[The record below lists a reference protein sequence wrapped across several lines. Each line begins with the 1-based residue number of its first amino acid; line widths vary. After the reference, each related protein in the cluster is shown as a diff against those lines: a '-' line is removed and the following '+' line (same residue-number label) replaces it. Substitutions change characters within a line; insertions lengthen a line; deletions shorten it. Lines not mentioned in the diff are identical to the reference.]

1 MELIHKDT
9 RDGLSLVGCY
19 WEGNREKACIV
30 FTHGMFDNI
39 LENNFVELMGEELS
53 KKGYGFIFGH
63 NRGYGVINTIL
74 VKDRESGRFSNKI
87 IGSTYE
93 KFGESIYD
101 VDLWIETAKSFGYSK
116 IILASHSFGWLKNL
130 YYVSK
135 KGLKDI
141 QGFIMISPPDASG
154 LIRKWDKSEVMMTE
168 AWENLEQ
175 GHSKKIMENKMLDI
189 FPISSRTFY
198 SYRKGGILDIFPLVE
213 SPEEFGYFSKI
224 DRPMIMF
231 LAERDNIIVES
242 PEKDIEKIRNYAKS
256 TKDFTGII
264 IKKTT
269 HKYIKKEKELVS
281 YILDWVEKRF

>member
-1 MELIHKDT
+1 MELIHRDT
-9 RDGLSLVGCY
+9 KDGLSLVGCY
-19 WEGNREKACIV
+19 WEGKKEKACIV

-74 VKDRESGRFSNKI
+74 VRDRESGRFSNKI

-101 VDLWIETAKSFGYSK
+101 VDLWVETAKSFGYSK

-141 QGFIMISPPDASG
+141 SGFVMVSPPDASG
-154 LIRKWDKSEVMMTE
+154 LIRKWDKAEAMMKE
-168 AWENLEQ
+168 AWGNIEQ
-175 GHSKKIMENKMLDI
+175 GHSKKIMEHRMLDI

-198 SYRKGGILDIFPLVE
+198 SYRKDGILDIFPLVE
-213 SPEEFGYFSKI
+213 SPEDFGYFSKI

-231 LAERDNIIVES
+231 LAEKDNIIVET
-242 PEKDIEKIRNYAKS
+242 PEKDIEKIKNYAKAS
-256 TKDFTGII
+256 EDFSGIVI
-264 IKKTT
+264 EKTT

-281 YILDWVEKRF
+281 YITNWIEKRF

>member
-1 MELIHKDT
+1 MELIHRDT
-9 RDGLSLVGCY
+9 KDGLSLVGCY
-19 WEGNREKACIV
+19 WEGKKEKACIV

-74 VKDRESGRFSNKI
+74 VRDRESGRFNNKI

-101 VDLWIETAKSFGYSK
+101 VDLWVETAKSFGYSK

-141 QGFIMISPPDASG
+141 SGFVMVSPPDASG
-154 LIRKWDKSEVMMTE
+154 LIRKWDKAEAMMKE
-168 AWENLEQ
+168 AWGNIEQ
-175 GHSKKIMENKMLDI
+175 GHSKKIMEHRMLDI

-198 SYRKGGILDIFPLVE
+198 SYRKDGILDIFPLVE
-213 SPEEFGYFSKI
+213 SPEDFGYFSKI

-231 LAERDNIIVES
+231 LAERDNIIVET
-242 PEKDIEKIRNYAKS
+242 PEKDIEKIKNYAKS
-256 TKDFTGII
+256 SEDFSGIVI
-264 IKKTT
+264 EKTT

-281 YILDWVEKRF
+281 YITNWIEKRF

>member
-1 MELIHKDT
+1 MELIHRDT
-9 RDGLSLVGCY
+9 KDGLSLVGCY
-19 WEGNREKACIV
+19 WEGKKEKACIV

-74 VKDRESGRFSNKI
+74 VRDRESGRFSNKI

-101 VDLWIETAKSFGYSK
+101 VDLWVETAKSFGYSK

-141 QGFIMISPPDASG
+141 SGFIMASPPDASG
-154 LIRKWDKSEVMMTE
+154 LIRKWDKAEAMMKE
-168 AWENLEQ
+168 AWGNIEQ
-175 GHSKKIMENKMLDI
+175 GHSKKIMEHRMLDI

-198 SYRKGGILDIFPLVE
+198 SYRKDGILDIFPLVE
-213 SPEEFGYFSKI
+213 SPEDFGYFSKI

-231 LAERDNIIVES
+231 LAERDNIIVET
-242 PEKDIEKIRNYAKS
+242 PEKDIEKIKNYAKS
-256 TKDFTGII
+256 SEDFSGIVI
-264 IKKTT
+264 EKTT

-281 YILDWVEKRF
+281 YINDWIEKRF

>member
-1 MELIHKDT
+1 MKLIHKYT
-9 RDGLSLVGCY
+9 KDGLNLVGCY
-19 WEGNREKACIV
+19 WKGEIEKACIV

-39 LENNFVELMGEELS
+39 LENNFAETLGEELS

-74 VKDRESGRFSNKI
+74 VKNKENGKFSNKI

-130 YYVSK
+130 YYMSK
-135 KGLKDI
+135 KGLNNI
-141 QGFIMISPPDASG
+141 NGLIMISPPDTSG
-154 LIRKWDKSEVMMTE
+154 LVGRWEKSKEMFDE
-168 AWENLEQ
+168 AWRNIESGN
-175 GHSKKIMENKMLDI
+175 SKKIMEYKMLDI

-198 SYRKGGILDIFPLVE
+198 SYRKKGILDIFPLVE

-224 DRPMIMF
+224 NRPMIMF
-231 LAERDNIIVES
+231 LAERDNIIVET
-242 PEKDIEKIRNYAKS
+242 PEKDIEKIKKYAKS
-256 TKDFTGII
+256 TDNFTGII
-264 IKKTT
+264 IKNTT
-269 HKYIKKEKELVS
+269 HKYIKKEKELVEN
-281 YILDWVEKRF
+281 ILIWLEKNF